1 MEPAVAVLLI
11 GVVLIILALV
21 FYLVSV
27 ILELRKI
34 TKGLDQAIAAVVPLV
49 DKSKPVNGIVRAI
62 NKDLTAGTDLL
73 EGLLEKKAGQD
84 DAAGLVESLYPGSGA
99 A

>member
-1 MEPAVAVLLI
+1 METAVAVLLI

-34 TKGLDQAIAAVVPLV
+34 TEGLDQAIAAVVPLV
-49 DKSKPVNGIVRAI
+49 DKSKPVNVLFRRGDWAQYALIRPV
-62 NKDLTAGTDLL
+62 K
-73 EGLLEKKAGQD
+73 
-84 DAAGLVESLYPGSGA
+84 
-99 A
+99 